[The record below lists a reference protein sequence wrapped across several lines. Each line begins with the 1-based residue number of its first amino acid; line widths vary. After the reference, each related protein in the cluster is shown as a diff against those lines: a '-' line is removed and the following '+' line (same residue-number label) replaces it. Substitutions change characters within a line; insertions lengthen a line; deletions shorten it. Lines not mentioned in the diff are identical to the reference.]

1 MAVDLSKFLG
11 SVIRSPVQRIREGVL
26 FGQEQADRATEL
38 EAARVKREQQQKQNA
53 ALADFAQ
60 KKGKTAQDFID
71 IQTQFPSLAA
81 NFQIPL
87 DALNAEQRKT
97 AISQAT
103 NVFAALQNG
112 NIEGAI
118 SLLEDEKTASE
129 NSGDEIG
136 ARRAEILIE
145 SIKLNPDAALTSAG
159 LFLSQAVGGE
169 KFAATFEALEAQGT
183 KRTFEDVNLR
193 QKFADLGKTQA
204 ETKKLIKEVADG
216 KKAGATDMSPSDIE
230 AAGLPI
236 GTVAQRTKD
245 NTINVIFKPEVAGEK
260 PLTTIGRFNKALE
273 KREITQEQFDAKM
286 TKELG
291 LSGETA
297 FKAAGIVQASDAL
310 PQLRE
315 LLFTDDGDLR
325 ESNILLSGVPGATEA
340 RQTRALSRT
349 VIGAMLRGESGAVI
363 SQDEIDEALDIFLPK
378 LADSD
383 ESALLKF
390 EQLEKRINGARRLLL
405 PEVSSPSTPQF
416 KEGDTATG
424 PSGEKLVFRN
434 GQWQRT

>member
-11 SVIRSPVQRIREGVL
+11 NIPSPVQRIREGVL
-26 FGQEQADRATEL
+26 FGQQQADRATEL

-53 ALADFAQ
+53 ALAAFAQ
-60 KKGKTAQDFID
+60 KKNKTSQDFRD

-87 DALNAEQRKT
+87 DALNAEQTKT
-97 AISQAT
+97 AISEAT
-103 NVFAALQNG
+103 NVFAALLGG
-112 NIEGAI
+112 NTEAAI
-118 SLLEDEKTASE
+118 KLWEDKKTASE
-129 NSGDEIG
+129 NLDDEIG
-136 ARRAEILIE
+136 ARRAEIMIE
-145 SIKLNPDAALTSAG
+145 TIKQNPDAALTSAG

-169 KFAATFEALEAQGT
+169 KFAATFETLEAQGT
-183 KRTFEDVNLR
+183 KRAFETVNLE
-193 QKFADLGKTQA
+193 QKFADLGKTRA
-204 ETKKLIKEVADG
+204 ETAKLIKEVEEG

-260 PLTTIGRFNKALE
+260 ALTTIGKLNDDLAAGK
-273 KREITQEQFDAKM
+273 ITKSQFDARLQKD
-286 TKELG
+286 LG

-297 FKAAGIVQASDAL
+297 FKAAGIVQASEAL
-310 PQLRE
+310 PQLRG

-325 ESNILLSGVPGATEA
+325 ESNILFSGVPGATEA

-363 SQDEIDEALDIFLPK
+363 SESEIDEALDIFLPK
-378 LADSD
+378 VADSD

-405 PEVSSPSTPQF
+405 PEISGQSTPQF